1 MSSVTCSEPGCNCD
15 YFREV
20 LLLARPDMSPG
31 GITFPTSMING
42 LSNHKL
48 FAASYEKLRRE
59 NDSSD
64 DGEHK
69 KPKRAS

>member
-1 MSSVTCSEPGCNCD
+1 
-15 YFREV
+15 
-20 LLLARPDMSPG
+20 
-31 GITFPTSMING
+31 MING

-59 NDSSD
+59 NNNSD
-64 DGEHK
+64 DGEPK